1 LISSSPDAAVTG
13 TEYGTVLRTR
23 LILIGFGLTSVVVYG
38 LLGLATGVTID
49 NDSGALLDSFR
60 SIMDGDYRVS
70 RTSGFPFYEFT
81 GSLAYAVGG
90 VRGVMALSLLLT
102 LAALTILIQPSRAL
116 RSWSGLFAWLGL
128 AVTPIVLT
136 NASAVMETAMLLL
149 MVALLSLVL
158 SVERLSL
165 PQRSALLAL
174 AMFALILTRSD
185 SLFLGVATFIALVAS
200 WLTQRPTRAAL
211 WSAWSVAAGMAAGL
225 VALWVITSRNPFSSD
240 FLPAESLVRRI
251 LRGAVGTV
259 TLFGP
264 IGAVALG
271 ALVLALLVLVW
282 KLRTGSESELS
293 ASPLSSAAF
302 VAWWVLAT
310 LLLYGMR
317 FLALP
322 DELEYLLPLL
332 AVLAITASRLMNSSR
347 LSGVLALVVLW
358 SSVATGLISVSLLGR
373 ANPWQASPGIQLSVQ
388 PGAWAQDLQSRQ
400 AAQVRAKA
408 DYQAFLKESLGEL
421 QQQVDQGLTTLIPR
435 DSWNFVLNPG
445 YARYYDQFESILGC
459 DALTSDTL
467 IPGWRVSQLAASFDD
482 ITAFEQ
488 GRVMN
493 CEVVASIEGPVL
505 VPLNSGSV
513 AGAKSKYQRP

>member
-1 LISSSPDAAVTG
+1 
-13 TEYGTVLRTR
+13 
-23 LILIGFGLTSVVVYG
+23 
-38 LLGLATGVTID
+38 
-49 NDSGALLDSFR
+49 
-60 SIMDGDYRVS
+60 M
-70 RTSGFPFYEFT
+70 
-81 GSLAYAVGG
+81 
-90 VRGVMALSLLLT
+90 
-102 LAALTILIQPSRAL
+102 
-116 RSWSGLFAWLGL
+116 
-128 AVTPIVLT
+128 
-136 NASAVMETAMLLL
+136 
-149 MVALLSLVL
+149 
-158 SVERLSL
+158 
-165 PQRSALLAL
+165 
-174 AMFALILTRSD
+174 
-185 SLFLGVATFIALVAS
+185 
-200 WLTQRPTRAAL
+200 
-211 WSAWSVAAGMAAGL
+211 
-225 VALWVITSRNPFSSD
+225 
-240 FLPAESLVRRI
+240 
-251 LRGAVGTV
+251 

-264 IGAVALG
+264 VGAVALG

-322 DELEYLLPLL
+322 DELEYLLPHP
-332 AVLAITASRLMNSSR
+332 VLTITASRLMNSSR
-347 LSGVLALVVLW
+347 LSRVLALVVLW

-373 ANPWQASPGIQLSVQ
+373 ASPWQPSPGIQLSVE

-400 AAQVRAKA
+400 AAQVRATA
-408 DYQAFLKESLGEL
+408 DHQAFLKESLGEL

-445 YARYYDQFESILGC
+445 YARYYDQFDSILGC

-467 IPGWRVSQLAASFDD
+467 IPGWRVSQVAATFYD
-482 ITAFEQ
+482 ITAFKQ

-513 AGAKSKYQRP
+513 AGAKGEYRRSWPCHHQLGLLTRDRAVGATTFERLASVLGAAGENPLVVA